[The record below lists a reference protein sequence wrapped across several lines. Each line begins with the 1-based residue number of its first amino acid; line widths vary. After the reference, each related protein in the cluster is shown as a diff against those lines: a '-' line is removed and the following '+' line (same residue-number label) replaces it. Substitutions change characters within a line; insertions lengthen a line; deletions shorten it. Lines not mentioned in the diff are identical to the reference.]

1 MQDMFVNLLNL
12 PNPAG
17 LYESLRGEGIEIHR
31 ALAPDRK
38 LVCDFVEKTFSAC
51 AVGEAEAAFA
61 RKPVS
66 LFLATEHDQLI
77 GFACYEATAPDF
89 FGPTAVLESR
99 RGRGIG
105 RALLLRSLEAMR
117 DELGYV
123 YAIIGGVGPA
133 RFYEKC
139 VGAQLIPGSDPGIY
153 RHFLT
158 PRQNEESKKLF

>member
-1 MQDMFVNLLNL
+1 MQDMFVSLLDL
-12 PNPAG
+12 PDSAG
-17 LYESLRGEGIEIHR
+17 LYEGLRGEGVEIHR

-61 RKPVS
+61 RKPVT
-66 LFLATEHDQLI
+66 LFVATEHGQLI

-89 FGPTAVLESR
+89 FGPSAVLESK

-105 RALLLRSLEAMR
+105 KALLLRSLEAMR

-139 VGAQLIPGSDPGIY
+139 VGARLIPGSDPGIY
-153 RHFLT
+153 RYFLT
-158 PRQNEESKKLF
+158 PGQTDDGGKTL

>member
-1 MQDMFVNLLNL
+1 MQDMLVNLLDL
-12 PNPAG
+12 PDSAD
-17 LYESLRGEGIEIHR
+17 LYRHLRGQGIEIHR
-31 ALAPDRK
+31 ALAPDRQ
-38 LVCDFVEKTFSAC
+38 LVCDFVEKTFSSC
-51 AVGEAEAAFA
+51 AVGEAEAALA

-66 LFLATEHDQLI
+66 LFLATEYGQLI

-123 YAIIGGVGPA
+123 YAVIGGVGPA
-133 RFYEKC
+133 AFYEKC
-139 VGAQLIPGSDPGIY
+139 VGARLIPGSDPGIY
-153 RHFLT
+153 RYFLT
-158 PRQNEESKKLF
+158 PGQMES

>member
-1 MQDMFVNLLNL
+1 MQDMFVNLLTL
-12 PNPAG
+12 PDTG
-17 LYESLRGEGIEIHR
+17 ELYKKLRSQGVEIHR

-38 LVCDFVEKTFSAC
+38 LVCDFVEKTFSTC
-51 AVGEAEAAFA
+51 AVGEAEASFA

-66 LFLATEHDQLI
+66 LFVATEHDQLI

-89 FGPTAVLESR
+89 FGPTAVLENQ

-105 RALLLRSLEAMR
+105 KALLLRSLEAMR

-123 YAIIGGVGPA
+123 YAVIGGVGPVQ
-133 RFYEKC
+133 FYEKC
-139 VGAQLIPGSDPGIY
+139 VGAQLIPNSDPGIY

-158 PRQNEESKKLF
+158 PKQKDL